1 MTILEQSGQLKAPK
15 TENPGIGTAMLIG
28 LPIAVTLWAAIVATI
43 IKVAF

>member
-28 LPIAVTLWAAIVATI
+28 LPVAVTLWVAIIATAVKI
-43 IKVAF
+43 AF